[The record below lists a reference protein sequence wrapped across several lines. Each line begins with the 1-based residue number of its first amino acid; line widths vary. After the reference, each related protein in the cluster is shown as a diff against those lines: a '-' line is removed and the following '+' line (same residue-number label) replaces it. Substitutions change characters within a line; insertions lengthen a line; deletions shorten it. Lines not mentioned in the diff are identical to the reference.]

1 MTWLYAEILLLFLYI
16 VFYFVFLMEF
26 EKFAEQLTAD
36 NRLSVI
42 VQQVKLTC
50 LIM

>member
-1 MTWLYAEILLLFLYI
+1 MTWLYAEILLLILYI
-16 VFYFVFLMEF
+16 VFYFVCLIEF

-42 VQQVKLTC
+42 VQQIKVTRL
-50 LIM
+50 LM